1 MLLFLTY
8 IYLKDFWEISCFYQ
22 LSFLRYF
29 QSLKP
34 ITQIP
39 TNFYAKIGKIEL
51 LINFREKNENKILKE
66 ETTDVNILL
75 MVS

>member
-1 MLLFLTY
+1 M
-8 IYLKDFWEISCFYQ
+8 
-22 LSFLRYF
+22 RYF